1 MGATTAADEA
11 VASPWRNF
19 FADDRATA
27 AGSVGATTAADEAV
41 ASCNLNGGGH
51 NFLSDDC
58 ATAAGSVGATTAA
71 DDEAVACAWRLTLN
85 GGGHDG
91 CLGRIGG
98 LAFPVGMMGGKAAGS
113 GAPTAA
119 TAASAASVAK
129 GCGLGGSQR
138 LQAAGATSAGSARV
152 WVGRRLVANLV
163 VGMSMVIVRAAGLFV
178 DDRHCG
184 TGCWPLMLLAGGRG
198 GVLGASRFRSPLGDA
213 LSAG

>member
-51 NFLSDDC
+51 NFLADDC

-119 TAASAASVAK
+119 AAASAASVAK

-138 LQAAGATSAGSARV
+138 LQAAGATSAGS
-152 WVGRRLVANLV
+152 
-163 VGMSMVIVRAAGLFV
+163 V

-198 GVLGASRFRSPLGDA
+198 GVLGTGRFRSPPGDA